1 MVWYWMVRSH
11 FAIWKLDQNCR
22 ESQKLFP
29 VFKCSGRSKT
39 GHRKSCFYESRFQ
52 VSGIH
57 FVTVYVLQVS
67 WSTSQSWRPLK
78 YLSHTQAG
86 KNVGLLYTHLLCVMP
101 FLKVSSQY
109 RTFFLWCH
117 DSTILFCFRLGGS
130 SLGRDVVGWIS
141 HLWSLSFGHRYPVL
155 LLSKRA

>member
-11 FAIWKLDQNCR
+11 FAIWKLDQNCT

-67 WSTSQSWRPLK
+67 WSTSLSLQPLK
-78 YLSHTQAG
+78 YLSHTQVG
-86 KNVGLLYTHLLCVMP
+86 KNVGLLYVHLLCVMSW
-101 FLKVSSQY
+101 LKVSSQQFY
-109 RTFFLWCH
+109 FVSDSADRHWVGMWWGGFLICGACLLVIAIPFFFYPKELKVCL
-117 DSTILFCFRLGGS
+117 LFNKL
-130 SLGRDVVGWIS
+130 
-141 HLWSLSFGHRYPVL
+141 
-155 LLSKRA
+155 